1 MKSIQE
7 VGFARAS
14 AAMSDGFRE
23 ALAAGLARSP
33 KSIPSKYFYDAA
45 GARLFDEICTLPE
58 YYLTRTETALL
69 RAHAAEI
76 SSLAGPDVEIMEFG
90 AGSGDK
96 IRILL
101 DAFRQPRAY
110 VPVDFSITWLDQ
122 LANGLRRDYP
132 SLQIHPVIGDFT
144 ANLRWPL
151 TSESRRLGF
160 FPGSTIGNFTPLQA
174 RQFLSAAAGIL
185 DGGALLIGV
194 DLVKDPAIL
203 HAAYNDRA
211 GITAAFNLNLLVRAN
226 RDAGA
231 NFVPSRFFHYAFYN
245 PAESRIEM
253 HLISAIR
260 QTANVSGQSFEFSS
274 GEAIL
279 TEYSYKYT
287 VESFQEIAASSGF
300 MPRKFWCDPDG
311 LFSLHWLES
320 R

>member
-1 MKSIQE
+1 MKSIHE
-7 VGFARAS
+7 DGFARAS
-14 AAMSDGFRE
+14 WPAGDGFRE
-23 ALAAGLARSP
+23 ALIAGLAQSP
-33 KSIPSKYFYDAA
+33 KNIPCKYLYDAI

-69 RAHAAEI
+69 RAHAAEF
-76 SSLAGPDVEIMEFG
+76 SSLAGPGVEIMEFG

-101 DAFRQPRAY
+101 DVLDQPRAY
-110 VPVDFSITWLDQ
+110 MPVDFSVTWLDR
-122 LANGLRRDYP
+122 LADGLRKDYP
-132 SLQIHPVIGDFT
+132 PLQIHPVVGDFT
-144 ANLRWPL
+144 GSLQWPL
-151 TSESRRLGF
+151 ASQARRLGF
-160 FPGSTIGNFTPLQA
+160 FPGSTIGNFTPPEA
-174 RQFLSAAAGIL
+174 REFLSAAAAIL

-211 GITAAFNLNLLVRAN
+211 GITAAFNLNLLSRAN
-226 RDAGA
+226 REAGA
-231 NFVPSRFFHYAFYN
+231 DFDASRFFHYAFYN
-245 PAESRIEM
+245 TSEKRMEM
-253 HLISAIR
+253 YLISAI
-260 QTANVSGQSFEFSS
+260 QQSAGIPGKSFAFSQ

-287 VESFQEIAASSGF
+287 IEGFQQLAASAGLVA
-300 MPRKFWCDPDG
+300 RKFWCDPDG